1 MSGKQKD
8 GYVINGKLVLKGLKK
23 ADDGYTSIGQ
33 TTMDKL
39 GGAQGLLNTGEQ
51 LAGGIAMAINDRS
64 SKRKAAQMS
73 ALSDVTLAA
82 ASTRPEKVK
91 RKYTRPEDAIIDPNQ
106 MFPTYGTGSG
116 VLAKNGAEIQN
127 TYAPNGIYE
136 DLGYQPLYDSDKS
149 KSLRKAQ
156 FGEILQGLGGDQV
169 GGLGSGLGSLLNGG
183 RGKQTGAGS
192 IGGTLGGVAGTIL
205 GGPLGGLIGK
215 GLGSMIGGLIGGNQ
229 KRQTRNY
236 TNHAYANLQQAG
248 VEQGAKNMQLQNSSF
263 MKEGGEI
270 S

>member
-1 MSGKQKD
+1 MKGVGYPVLGVSNTGHKQMMLPGKDYKFD
-8 GYVINGKLVLKGLKK
+8 GSSVIEYPSIQDKGQLKKLDQLTNFTNMGKAKNGKKLGKKGLKK
-23 ADDGYTSIGQ
+23 ADDGYTSIGTQ

-127 TYAPNGIYE
+127 TYAPNDIYE

-156 FGEILQGLGGDQV
+156 FGEIYKD
-169 GGLGSGLGSLLNGG
+169 
-183 RGKQTGAGS
+183 
-192 IGGTLGGVAGTIL
+192 
-205 GGPLGGLIGK
+205 
-215 GLGSMIGGLIGGNQ
+215 
-229 KRQTRNY
+229 
-236 TNHAYANLQQAG
+236 
-248 VEQGAKNMQLQNSSF
+248 
-263 MKEGGEI
+263 
-270 S
+270 